1 MIGIEGKF
9 KNLKLNS
16 LVWEVVEKAY
26 VSFSVC
32 IGIIKVSLPLYKI
45 LSSCACQVS
54 WCIIVYMQHRPFF
67 FESCNKCTAKAYIF
81 VSVDKL
87 IEIEVVASFSVE
99 VGEEWF
105 FQKAS
110 CVENFTRSMRI
121 FVSKQRHMWLEAL
134 NNFSRSKASVARV
147 VR

>member
-1 MIGIEGKF
+1 M
-9 KNLKLNS
+9 
-16 LVWEVVEKAY
+16 VEKAY

-99 VGEEWF
+99 VGEE
-105 FQKAS
+105 
-110 CVENFTRSMRI
+110 
-121 FVSKQRHMWLEAL
+121 
-134 NNFSRSKASVARV
+134 
-147 VR
+147 